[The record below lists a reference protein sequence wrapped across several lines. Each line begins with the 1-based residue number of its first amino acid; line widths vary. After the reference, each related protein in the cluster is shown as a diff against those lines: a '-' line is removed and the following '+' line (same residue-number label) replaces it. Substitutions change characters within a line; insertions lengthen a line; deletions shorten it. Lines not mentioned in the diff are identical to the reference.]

1 MRIIFMGTP
10 EFAVPSLEA
19 LAQSDQELVAV
30 VTREDMPQGRRL
42 ILSPPPV
49 KQRALHLGLRVVQPA
64 KLNDAAFMSEVRQ
77 LSPDLVAVVAYGA
90 FLPKS
95 LYELPPLG
103 TINLHP
109 SLLPKYRGAA
119 PIQHAILNGDRETG
133 VTVIYLSEEMDAGDI
148 ILQERVPIES
158 ADTSESLSNKL
169 SLRGAHALLAAVKAI
184 EKGTAKRVPQ
194 DGTGATFA
202 PKISKEDG
210 LIDWRLSAAE
220 LARRVRAFPP
230 WPGTY
235 TYLASGRGKMLL
247 KVLEADSSPPAGD
260 AGVIIRCDGEGIH
273 VGTGNGTLILR
284 KVQPEGKK
292 AMTAAQ
298 FTAGHRDLLG
308 RRRLLQVIMPGRV
321 LTKSPAGFC

>member
-1 MRIIFMGTP
+1 MKIIFMGTP

-19 LAQSDQELVAV
+19 FAQSDQELVAV

-49 KQRALHLGLRVVQPA
+49 KQRALQLGLRVIQPA
-64 KLNDAAFMSEVRQ
+64 KLNDEAFIREVRQ
-77 LSPDLVAVVAYGA
+77 LAPDLVAVVAYGA

-119 PIQHAILNGDRETG
+119 PIQRAILNGESETG
-133 VTVIYLSEEMDAGDI
+133 VTIISLSEEMDAGDI
-148 ILQERVPIES
+148 ILQERVPIEPT
-158 ADTSESLSNKL
+158 DTSESLGEKL
-169 SLRGAHALLAAVKAI
+169 SLRGAHTLLAAVKAI
-184 EKGTAKRVPQ
+184 EKGTEKRVPQ
-194 DGTGATFA
+194 DGTEATFA
-202 PKISKEDG
+202 PKIRKEDG
-210 LIDWRLSAAE
+210 LIDWRLSAPE
-220 LARRVRAFPP
+220 LARRVRAFSP

-235 TYLASGRGKMLL
+235 TYLASGGGGMFL
-247 KVLEADSSPPAGD
+247 KVRGADSSPPAGE
-260 AGVIIRCDGEGIH
+260 AGMIIRCDSQGIH

-284 KVQPEGKK
+284 EVQPEGKK

-298 FTAGHRDLLG
+298 FAAGHRDLVGKKLG
-308 RRRLLQVIMPGRV
+308 GEGEGSSKR
-321 LTKSPAGFC
+321 